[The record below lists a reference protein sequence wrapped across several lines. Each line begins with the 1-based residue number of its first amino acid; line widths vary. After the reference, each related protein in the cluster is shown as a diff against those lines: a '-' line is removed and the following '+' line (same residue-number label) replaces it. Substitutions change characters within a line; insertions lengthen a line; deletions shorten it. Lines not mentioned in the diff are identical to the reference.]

1 MAEEELDVRLLV
13 DEKHERVVLAES
25 SKDFVDTLLS
35 FLTLPAG
42 TVVRLLGK
50 RASLGCMDHLYQSV
64 EKLDTEHLQTRA
76 CKAMLLSPVSAS
88 HRRCENLKLRADDKW
103 PQKFFSCPKCG
114 FPPKG
119 SGMFSLVPDTLC
131 ACGRIMVQQRDVHL
145 CKKHSGAN
153 GVDGVFVKGGAM
165 FLVTDDLRVAESSV
179 ENALAVFRRYGIQDG
194 NGLEERFVKIGRSR
208 ILKLLERSLVSRTPL
223 TDVFLETSS
232 TSDFEDVI
240 DLTYISEGGRP
251 CRNDMAS
258 ESKEMV
264 VRLLRDKSNDDVIY
278 AEGGE
283 DFVDLLFS
291 FLTLP
296 LGSLVRLSGGSSSIG
311 SVDNLYRSVEQLG
324 DYIRSENCKLEL
336 IAPKLASSFSCDVL
350 VSLLGVEE
358 DNSCISCD
366 VTGVEAKVFAVNPKS
381 LLPSKELGGAY
392 MKGPRKFLITDTMD
406 VSPFNSREALDLVF
420 SKDVYFENLR
430 EETVT
435 LGEAEAL
442 KLLKACWVS
451 SRTLTD
457 AFAKFF

>member
-13 DEKHERVVLAES
+13 DKKHERVVLAES
-25 SKDFVDTLLS
+25 GKDFVDTLLS

-42 TVVRLLGK
+42 TVVRLVGK

-64 EKLDTEHLQTRA
+64 EKLDAEHLQTRA
-76 CKAMLLSPVSAS
+76 CKAMLLSPMSAS
-88 HRRCENLKLRADDKW
+88 HLRCENLKLSADDKS
-103 PQKFFSCPKCG
+103 PQKFFSCPSCG

-119 SGMFSLVPDTLC
+119 SGLFSLVPDTLC
-131 ACGRIMVQQRDVHL
+131 ACGRTMEQQRGVHF

-165 FLVTDDLRVAESSV
+165 FLVTDDLRVAEGSV

-194 NGLEERFVKIGRSR
+194 NCLEERFVKIGRSR
-208 ILKLLERSLVSRTPL
+208 ILKLLERSLVSGTPL

-240 DLTYISEGGRP
+240 DLTCISEGGRL

-258 ESKEMV
+258 EMV
-264 VRLLRDKSNDDVIY
+264 VRLLRDKSNDEVIY

-296 LGSLVRLSGGSSSIG
+296 LGSLVRLSGGSSSVG

-324 DYIRSENCKLEL
+324 DCIRSENCKLEL
-336 IAPKLASSFSCDVL
+336 IAPKLASSFGCDVL

-392 MKGPRKFLITDTMD
+392 MKGPRKFLVTDTMD

-420 SKDVYFENLR
+420 SKDVCFENLR
-430 EETVT
+430 EETVA

-457 AFAKFF
+457 AFAKFL